1 MKRLLLVTMGAAS
14 FLLSPAQQL
23 LTDGSVPLESL
34 YISDLSFFYDADGDG
49 VKEYYA
55 IGEGQWRNE
64 NNRYVWRAPGC
75 YVRENALDF
84 GTIA

>member
-1 MKRLLLVTMGAAS
+1 MGAAS

-64 NNRYVWRAPGC
+64 NNRYVWRAPGVTC
-75 YVRENALDF
+75 GRTRLICLGVTKMKV
-84 GTIA
+84 GSW

>member
-1 MKRLLLVTMGAAS
+1 MMKRLLLVTMGAAS

-55 IGEGQWRNE
+55 IGEASGETKTIVMFGVPR
-64 NNRYVWRAPGC
+64 VLRAGE
-75 YVRENALDF
+75 RA
-84 GTIA
+84 